1 MRAYLLSQINRELV
15 WVQAAAH
22 GAAWFGYD
30 GNDMNAADSVRQIV
44 RMHVA
49 VEKGLGYSIE
59 LWQRGR
65 QSEYT
70 FHGTVYNTVLAELN
84 SIIRQVK

>member
-1 MRAYLLSQINRELV
+1 MLRKWSVDNESISTVSNQQRI
-15 WVQAAAH
+15 
-22 GAAWFGYD
+22 GFGYD
-30 GNDMNAADSVRQIV
+30 GNDMNAADSVKQIV
-44 RMHVA
+44 RMHV
-49 VEKGLGYSIE
+49 EKDLDYSIE

-70 FHGTVYNTVLAELN
+70 FHGVVYNWVLQELN

>member
-1 MRAYLLSQINRELV
+1 MKAYLLSQINRELV

-30 GNDMNAADSVRQIV
+30 GNDMNAADSVKQIV
-44 RMHVA
+44 RMHV
-49 VEKGLGYSIE
+49 EKDLDYSIE

-70 FHGTVYNTVLAELN
+70 FHGVVYNWVLQELN
-84 SIIRQVK
+84 SIIRQVT

>member
-30 GNDMNAADSVRQIV
+30 GNDMNAADSVKQIV
-44 RMHVA
+44 RMHV
-49 VEKGLGYSIE
+49 EKDLDYSIE

-70 FHGTVYNTVLAELN
+70 FHGVDYNWVLQELN

>member
-1 MRAYLLSQINRELV
+1 MKAYLLSQINRELV

-30 GNDMNAADSVRQIV
+30 GNDMNAADSVKQIV
-44 RMHVA
+44 RMHV
-49 VEKGLGYSIE
+49 EKDLDYSIE

-70 FHGTVYNTVLAELN
+70 FHGTVYNAVLAELN
-84 SIIRQVK
+84 NIIRHVK